1 MPGVPPINPQLLM
14 ALAQK
19 FGGIAPAINAGGW
32 PGGTPPFLAAPRVVL
47 PRTNT
52 RDADAQGRIPPQRPM
67 VIPTGGAAPTA
78 PGTTPSPSSLGGA
91 LSRIPAAAPATL
103 GGQDDFGQPVQA
115 PTPPVGKL
123 GTLPEGAEQIYAPDL
138 TPPGGK
144 VFNKDGTTYVVDKDG
159 TVVRRMEAQPHDP
172 NAPAGG
178 GPASMPQ
185 KKGGVWSRLTD
196 PSLAGIALA
205 AGQQM
210 TRARYPGESGIGN
223 AVNAVTAGY
232 NTLAQQRQM
241 QYAREQAAREQRMKE
256 EKQAQDIAESK
267 SRAEQNKAQAA
278 RYGKQTEHEVRQD
291 ELDKIKA
298 NDERTKNQVDEIY
311 KNAKLN
317 LEQKQAAAQALMYE
331 NQSRNLDLQYSLA
344 ERNAINAQKNYDE
357 NVRHHRSLEETDRA
371 RVDLERARV
380 NLEGARIAKE
390 KAVDYAEIQKQAR
403 QNVAAEDAILNN
415 PNNPNRTKP
424 MGPPA
429 TVQQRIAVETQRL
442 LREQQEM
449 KGSASGTAPT
459 TQAAPAAAPA
469 ADPSSG
475 VLTTSLPPV
484 QGEDTK
490 TTNIGTMV
498 LRQGKW
504 LRYVPATQ

>member
-1 MPGVPPINPQLLM
+1 LGDELSNIPRQPELTPTPQ
-14 ALAQK
+14 A
-19 FGGIAPAINAGGW
+19 
-32 PGGTPPFLAAPRVVL
+32 AAPGAAPSASPLGTV
-47 PRTNT
+47 P
-52 RDADAQGRIPPQRPM
+52 ADAQ
-67 VIPTGGAAPTA
+67 
-78 PGTTPSPSSLGGA
+78 
-91 LSRIPAAAPATL
+91 
-103 GGQDDFGQPVQA
+103 
-115 PTPPVGKL
+115 
-123 GTLPEGAEQIYAPDL
+123 EIYAPDL

-144 VFNKDGTTYVVDKDG
+144 VVNKDGTTYVLDKEG
-159 TVVRRMEAQPHDP
+159 RLIRKMEPQPYSP
-172 NAPAGG
+172 NAPQGG
-178 GPASMPQ
+178 GQSPASMPQ
-185 KKGGVWSRLTD
+185 KKGGIWDRLTD

-291 ELDKIKA
+291 ELDKIQA
-298 NDERTKNQVDEIY
+298 NDERTKNQVEEIY

-469 ADPSSG
+469 ADPSRD

-484 QGEDTK
+484 QGEDTR

>member
-1 MPGVPPINPQLLM
+1 MPAIMPPINPNIIA
-14 ALAQK
+14 ALGQY
-19 FGGIAPAINAGGW
+19 FGGMQNRTIR
-32 PGGTPPFLAAPRVVL
+32 TPPFVKPGGMAQRGEVL
-47 PRTNT
+47 
-52 RDADAQGRIPPQRPM
+52 GRPSMPTPGMPQVMPQP
-67 VIPTGGAAPTA
+67 VGGPAPTA
-78 PGTTPSPSSLGGA
+78 PGAAPSPRSLGDE
-91 LSRIPAAAPATL
+91 LSNIPRQPELTPTPQAAAPGA
-103 GGQDDFGQPVQA
+103 A
-115 PTPPVGKL
+115 PSAAPSASPL
-123 GTLPEGAEQIYAPDL
+123 GTVPADAQEIYAPDL

-144 VFNKDGTTYVVDKDG
+144 VVNKDGTTYVLDKEG
-159 TVVRRMEAQPHDP
+159 RLIRKMEPQPYNP

-178 GPASMPQ
+178 GQSPASMPQ
-185 KKGGVWSRLTD
+185 KKGGIWDRLTD

-298 NDERTKNQVDEIY
+298 NDERTKNQVEEIY

-390 KAVDYAEIQKQAR
+390 KAVDFGEIQKQAR

-469 ADPSSG
+469 VDPSRD

-484 QGEDTK
+484 QGEDTR